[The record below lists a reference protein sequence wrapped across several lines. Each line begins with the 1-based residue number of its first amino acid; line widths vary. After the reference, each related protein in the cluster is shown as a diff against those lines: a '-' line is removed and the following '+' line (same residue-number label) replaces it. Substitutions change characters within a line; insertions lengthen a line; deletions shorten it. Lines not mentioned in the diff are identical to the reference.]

1 MKTIDKDSL
10 ANFEKLLIEIGNVFQ
25 VQDDHTIKN
34 LSTQQPVTV
43 VDGKKTKIVAFFYEG
58 MPGHEDLA
66 ILNPFKECIGIN
78 RAREWFYN
86 SMNTLCALILKSL
99 MKKMIQDAVEKKDD
113 NYSQFPLMSRIID
126 KVDATMMDELEKIRS
141 IDLLTIFYN
150 KKTKT
155 AEAQCCVFNEDYIK
169 EHSKY
174 RKKTWEV
181 FQILISTFL
190 GTDDISGTYTYT
202 AKLLGIPETD
212 AKLHVIIGL
221 LSAMDP
227 WSRDLCGIDLHREEL
242 EEHLDALEGYAQL
255 YAWVTQTV
263 EKTVPQQTLAPWQ
276 QNTPMA
282 YNQQPQLVPATA
294 GLGAPPVPSMLVPSS
309 SIDVNGNVMYTTSY
323 ATGAASPLVS
333 AASGPLGVP
342 TYPAGSF
349 TL

>member
-10 ANFEKLLIEIGNVFQ
+10 AAFEKLLIEIGDVFQ
-25 VQDDHTIKN
+25 VQEDHTIKN

-43 VDGKKTKIVAFFYEG
+43 VDGKQTKVVAFFYEG
-58 MPGHEDLA
+58 MPGNSELA

-86 SMNTLCALILKSL
+86 SLNTLVSLILKSL
-99 MKKMIQDAVEKKDD
+99 MKKMIKDAIDKKDD
-113 NYSQFPLMSRIID
+113 NYNQFPLMSRIVD
-126 KVDATMMDELEKIRS
+126 KVDATMADELEKIRS
-141 IDLLTIFYN
+141 IDLLSIYYN

-155 AEAQCCVFNEDYIK
+155 AEAQCCVFSEDYIK
-169 EHSKY
+169 DHSKY

-190 GTDDISGTYTYT
+190 GTSDIPGTYTYT

-227 WSRDLCGIDLHREEL
+227 WSRDLIGMDLHREEL
-242 EEHLDALEGYAQL
+242 EEHLDGLEGYAKL

-263 EKTVPQQTLAPWQ
+263 EKEVQQPSLAPWQ
-276 QNTPMA
+276 QNTPMGYA
-282 YNQQPQLVPATA
+282 QNSQLVPVSSYPT
-294 GLGAPPVPSMLVPSS
+294 PPTMLVPSS
-309 SIDVNGNVMYTTSY
+309 SIDMNGNVMYANSY
-323 ATGAASPLVS
+323 ATGGGSPLVS